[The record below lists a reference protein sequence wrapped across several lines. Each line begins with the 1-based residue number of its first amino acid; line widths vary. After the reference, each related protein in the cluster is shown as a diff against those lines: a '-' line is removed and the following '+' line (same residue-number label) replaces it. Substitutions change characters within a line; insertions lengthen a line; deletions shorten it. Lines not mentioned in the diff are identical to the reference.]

1 MFPFIEVSN
10 QGLAWLISQT
20 MCLKGETGLPQAEG
34 IAMRIGVNLYPSVG
48 GSGYVAT
55 RLGQHLADMGHMI
68 HFITYQRPFSLM
80 WQQTKGV
87 YVDLVDSFDYPL
99 FNAIGPP
106 YTMALTSKIIKVAKT
121 AELDLIHSHYAIPHA
136 MAAYMAREI
145 IGIPYVVTLHGSDV
159 HTLGQDPAYKPVV
172 QHTVER
178 ADAVTAVSQF
188 LAYTAHKDLE
198 IKREIHVIPNF
209 IDTEKFS
216 GVSGIRLVVE
226 SGCVSV
232 RREEDAFE
240 IGPDDKIL
248 LHASNFRKV
257 KRVVELVE
265 IMRSVVDKFP
275 NARLVIAGDGPTRI
289 EVERRIEDL
298 KLCNNIHLLGVKSNM
313 QEIMCSADVFLLNS
327 TLEGMPLTLLEAMSC
342 GLPVIT
348 TPAGGIPEL
357 VRADK
362 DGVVTKGFEKDE
374 FIDAIL
380 YLLNNDD
387 ERKKFG
393 KAGRQRVA
401 DFDSKKIVPM
411 YEKVFA
417 EVIEH

>member
-1 MFPFIEVSN
+1 MV
-10 QGLAWLISQT
+10 
-20 MCLKGETGLPQAEG
+20 
-34 IAMRIGVNLYPSVG
+34 MRIGVNLYPSVG

-55 RLGQHLADMGHMI
+55 RLGQYLAEKGHII
-68 HFITYQRPFSLM
+68 HFITYQRPFSMM

-87 YVDLVDSFDYPL
+87 HVDLVDSFDYPL
-99 FNAIGPP
+99 FSGTGTP
-106 YTMALTSKIIKVAKT
+106 YTMALTSKIIKVAKA
-121 AELDLIHSHYAIPHA
+121 AELDLLHAHYAIPHA

-145 IGIPYVVTLHGSDV
+145 IGLPYVVTLHGSDV

-172 QHTVER
+172 QHTVEK

-188 LAYTAHKDLE
+188 LADTAHKDLG
-198 IKREIHVIPNF
+198 IKRDIHVIPNF
-209 IDTEKFS
+209 IDTVKYS
-216 GVSGIRLVVE
+216 KVSASRLVVE

-232 RREEDAFE
+232 RKEEDVFE
-240 IGPDDKIL
+240 LGPDDKII

-265 IMRSVVDKFP
+265 IMRTVVDKYP

-289 EVERRIEDL
+289 DVERRIEDL

-313 QEIMCSADVFLLNS
+313 QEIMCSADLFVLNS

-342 GLPVIT
+342 SLPVIT

-362 DGVVTKGFEKDE
+362 DGFVTRGYEQDE
-374 FIDAIL
+374 FAQAIL
-380 YLLNNDD
+380 YLLDNDE
-387 ERKKFG
+387 ERKRFG
-393 KAGRQRVA
+393 RAGRLRA
-401 DFDSKKIVPM
+401 TEFDDRKIIPK

-417 EVIEH
+417 EIIAQ